1 MKQIVTEYTASG
13 KPYYV
18 EINKEDYRFFIYNQ
32 YKLGKIT
39 KEEFN
44 NLKKITI
51 YVRIYRRISTNII

>member
-18 EINKEDYRFFIYNQ
+18 EMNKEDYRFFIYNQ

>member
-18 EINKEDYRFFIYNQ
+18 EMNKEDYRFFIYNQ

-44 NLKKITI
+44 NLKK
-51 YVRIYRRISTNII
+51 